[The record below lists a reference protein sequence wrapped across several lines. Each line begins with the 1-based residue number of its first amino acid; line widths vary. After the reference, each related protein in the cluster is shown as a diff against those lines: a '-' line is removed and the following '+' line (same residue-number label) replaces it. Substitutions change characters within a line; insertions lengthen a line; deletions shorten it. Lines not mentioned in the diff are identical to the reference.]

1 MTYKDVIIFG
11 VGVAVGA
18 LGTWKFFKKR
28 SEEQISSMENVLKN
42 CKPKSGVEEGNNDY
56 IFDEQPK
63 KEEIVKGVEKETSS
77 IDMDDLKKSGEMIQY
92 NGYSSSSPEMVALA
106 EKEHPT
112 EVDPN
117 EPYLID
123 QEEWEEVD
131 GSYDKVEVSI
141 YDDGAIVNENINE
154 LLDADCIGMQNLKLF
169 LENDPNATVMYVRN
183 KKLMTDYEVA
193 KTYGRYTEMEGL

>member
-11 VGVAVGA
+11 VGVAIGA
-18 LGTWKFFKKR
+18 LGTWKFFKKK
-28 SEEQISSMENVLKN
+28 SEEQISSMENVLKHF
-42 CKPKSGVEEGNNDY
+42 GVENEEEENKDY
-56 IFDEQPK
+56 IFDEQSK
-63 KEEIVKGVEKETSS
+63 KEEIASGVEKETSS
-77 IDMDDLKKSGEMIQY
+77 IDMENFKKSVEMTHY
-92 NGYSSSSPEMVALA
+92 NRYTSSSPEMVALA

-112 EVDPN
+112 EEDPD

-123 QEEWEEVD
+123 QEDWEEVT

-141 YDDGAIVNENINE
+141 YDDGAIVNENIDD
-154 LLDADCIGMQNLKLF
+154 LLDADCIGIKNLKLF

-193 KTYGRYTEMEGL
+193 KTYGRYTEIEGL